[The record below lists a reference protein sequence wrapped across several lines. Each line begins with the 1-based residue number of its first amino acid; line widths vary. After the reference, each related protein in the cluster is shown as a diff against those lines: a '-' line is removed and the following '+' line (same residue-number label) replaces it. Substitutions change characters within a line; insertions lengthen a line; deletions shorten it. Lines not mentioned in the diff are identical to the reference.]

1 MFKTVDRETNRH
13 KKHSRIRSR
22 ISGTAERPRLSVFRS
37 LDNIFVQLIDDVNGV
52 TLASASTIDKEVKA
66 TVKNGGNKEA
76 AIAVGKKIAER
87 ALAKDVK
94 TIVFDRSGYIYNGR
108 IQALADAAREAGLE
122 F

>member
-76 AIAVGKKIAER
+76 AATVGKKIAER
-87 ALAKDVK
+87 ALAKNIK
-94 TIVFDRSGYIYNGR
+94 AIVFDRSGYIYNGR
-108 IQALADAAREAGLE
+108 IQSLADAAREAGLE

>member
-13 KKHSRIRSR
+13 KKHSRIRAK
-22 ISGTAERPRLSVFRS
+22 ISGTAARPRLSVFRS

-76 AIAVGKKIAER
+76 AVAVGKKIAER

-94 TIVFDRSGYIYNGR
+94 TVVFDRSGYIYNGR

>member
-13 KKHSRIRSR
+13 KKHSRIRAK

-76 AIAVGKKIAER
+76 AVAVGKKIAER

-94 TIVFDRSGYIYNGR
+94 TVVFDRSGYIYNGR